1 MGFVAATDTST
12 SSIQGHVLNLDEGEG
27 GLGGGGYFALEGV
40 ISFRDFSPGV
50 GGSG

>member
-27 GLGGGGYFALEGV
+27 GLGGGIFCPRRG
-40 ISFRDFSPGV
+40 DFF
-50 GGSG
+50 